1 MTKSQLAI
9 RLSSRRLDRRAGP
22 GRLNPQTHRFNYRE
36 SPRITFVR
44 AQQYVSYVLKNAVSD
59 AGSGPSTWPST
70 HLVTLEVIVT
80 DRDVTH
86 SSVIQET
93 LNGSAL
99 VLLHRYLTR
108 FAEDVGT
115 KVRERNDVWSDFNY
129 QFYPLVNDRMAR
141 AIRSVFG
148 RYE

>member
-1 MTKSQLAI
+1 MTKSQLTI

-22 GRLNPQTHRFNYRE
+22 GRQSPQTHRFNYRE
-36 SPRITFVR
+36 SPRITFIR
-44 AQQYVSYVLKNAVSD
+44 AHQYVSYVLKNAVGD

-80 DRDVTH
+80 DHDVVH
-86 SSVIQET
+86 SSIIQET

-99 VLLHRYLTR
+99 VLLHRYLSR
-108 FAEDVGT
+108 FADDVCI
-115 KVRERNDVWSDFNY
+115 RERKRTNMWLDFNY
-129 QFYPLVNDRMAR
+129 QFYPLRNDRMAR
-141 AIRSVFG
+141 AICELFG

>member
-1 MTKSQLAI
+1 MTKSQLTI

-22 GRLNPQTHRFNYRE
+22 GRQSPQTHRFNYRE
-36 SPRITFVR
+36 SPRITFIR

-59 AGSGPSTWPST
+59 AGAGPSTWPST
-70 HLVTLEVIVT
+70 HLVTLEVVVT

-99 VLLHRYLTR
+99 VLLCRYLNR
-108 FAEDVGT
+108 FAEDVGVQ
-115 KVRERNDVWSDFNY
+115 VRKRESVWLDFNY

-141 AIRSVFG
+141 AVRAYFG